1 MKCNNISFMGT
12 TNVYAITDTH
22 QDTRKT
28 RTLLSEA
35 INGANKSDN
44 VLLLNAGDM
53 FKGIYPKPLEADSYI
68 KAKELS
74 PDMEIV
80 ITLGNNDFG
89 FNKEHLD
96 YLISTVQKFA
106 NKGIRTVCAN
116 IFDSKTNKRP
126 SWIKPYTVVE
136 RDGDRTFIT
145 GFCID
150 DINSSG
156 TSLVQK
162 DKSLVEDEIK
172 RAIKEENPDNVIILN
187 HDYLDS
193 SVEIYEDFKKDSLPP
208 DVIIGGHDHTPKGH
222 LHPERHIYYPA
233 AFAQNMLNFK
243 IINSNGKKQIEE
255 PAIIKESDIKINKD
269 MEADIA
275 QYERQTG
282 LLDPIAPSVVDFY
295 KKYSDP
301 CSLGSFLADEIK
313 EETKTDIC
321 LFSTGLTVKPL
332 PYRENGNITN
342 YDFQKTM
349 MAKLPI
355 KKVTMTPNDLK
366 EVLEWS
372 YQKRT
377 MDLYANPK
385 FLQASSNLEVKGTCD
400 KKNKK
405 YTVDEILIDGKSVL
419 KENKPLTVAVDEF
432 IAEGGQ
438 GFNMMKKFKKED
450 TGVRIDEALK
460 KALIEAPVK
469 YKKGSTYPEY
479 KITER
484 IIE

>member
-1 MKCNNISFMGT
+1 MGT

-106 NKGIRTVCAN
+106 NKGIKTVCAN

-301 CSLGSFLADEIK
+301 CSLGSFLTDEIK

-377 MDLYANPK
+377 KRHKITLCPVLIYRIGWIEQNLLLILFVINGFKPGCFIVRYIGFYRNMGKIAVWCRTMPVFNIKRNFYDIAFFQYSYFFAS
-385 FLQASSNLEVKGTCD
+385 FLISSFACR
-400 KKNKK
+400 NKK
-405 YTVDEILIDGKSVL
+405 DL
-419 KENKPLTVAVDEF
+419 PA
-432 IAEGGQ
+432 
-438 GFNMMKKFKKED
+438 
-450 TGVRIDEALK
+450 
-460 KALIEAPVK
+460 
-469 YKKGSTYPEY
+469 
-479 KITER
+479 
-484 IIE
+484 